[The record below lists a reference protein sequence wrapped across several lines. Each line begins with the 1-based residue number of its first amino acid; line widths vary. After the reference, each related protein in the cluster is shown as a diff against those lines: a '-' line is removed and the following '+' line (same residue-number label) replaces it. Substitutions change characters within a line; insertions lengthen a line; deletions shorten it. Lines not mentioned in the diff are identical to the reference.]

1 MNYSIKV
8 SEEGDC
14 ILVDVNGNIDGKI
27 ALQFTTESYKLGKES
42 GITKYFVDLRNSRNI
57 QKLGDKY
64 HFVNQNLIK
73 VPEINKGAKVSC
85 IVNPD
90 DHSHDFIETLM
101 RNSGFNFTIFRE
113 INEALDHLQSK

>member
-1 MNYSIKV
+1 MNYSVKV

-14 ILVDVNGNIDGKI
+14 ILVDVNGNIDGRT
-27 ALQFTTESYKLGKES
+27 AFQFTTESYKLGKRL

-57 QKLGDKY
+57 QKVGDKY
-64 HFVNQNLIK
+64 HLVNQDLIN

-101 RNSGFNFTIFRE
+101 RNSGFNFTIFRD
-113 INEALDHLQSK
+113 INEAHNHLLSK